1 MLRDSEHQDIRLG
14 GKATQHQTPRAE
26 RGPRTGGPGS
36 GAHSL
41 SLEKQALLLRGI
53 CEAVG
58 TRPAIHVFYVMEA
71 ALAAGAW

>member
-14 GKATQHQTPRAE
+14 GKAAQHQTPWAE
-26 RGPRTGGPGS
+26 RGLRAGGSGS
-36 GAHSL
+36 GANSL
-41 SLEKQALLLRGI
+41 SLEKRALLLRGI
-53 CEAVG
+53 CEAVW